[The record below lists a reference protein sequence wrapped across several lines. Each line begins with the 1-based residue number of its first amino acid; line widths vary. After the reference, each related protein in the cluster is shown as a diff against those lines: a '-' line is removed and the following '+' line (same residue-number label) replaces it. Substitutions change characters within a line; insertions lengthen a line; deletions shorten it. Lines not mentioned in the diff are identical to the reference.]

1 MIASLRGRVLR
12 VEEEWAVIDVAGVGY
27 QVFVHARTAAVLQA
41 ERHEI
46 SLHVHTVVREDAI
59 SLYGFVNAEELAC
72 FRYLLGVERIGPKAA
87 LAILSRS
94 EWQVLVEAI
103 VAENYDLLAAVPG
116 IGAKTARRIVL
127 ELKGRVDGLADPGW
141 APGPAPSTAVGERAV
156 EALTALG
163 FSPSD
168 ARRAVA
174 MELALP
180 GATGA
185 EAEAGRTIEAVVSG
199 SLRRLGPNPRGVTGA

>member
-1 MIASLRGRVLR
+1 MIAALRGRVLR

-27 QVFVHARTAAVLQA
+27 QVFVHARTAARLQG
-41 ERHEI
+41 ESQEV

-103 VAENYDLLAAVPG
+103 MAENYDLLAAVPG

-127 ELKGRVDGLADPGW
+127 ELKGRVDSLAEPGW
-141 APGPAPSTAVGERAV
+141 APAPALATVVGERAV

-163 FSPSD
+163 FAPAD

-174 MELALP
+174 LELAAP
-180 GATGA
+180 EPVAARAGA
-185 EAEAGRTIEAVVSG
+185 ERTIEAVVTG
-199 SLRRLGPNPRGVTGA
+199 SLRRLGPSSRSARGA

>member
-27 QVFVHARTAAVLQA
+27 QVFVHARTAAALQG
-41 ERHEI
+41 ERQEV

-127 ELKGRVDGLADPGW
+127 ELKGRVDGLAEPGW
-141 APGPAPSTAVGERAV
+141 ASVSLPSTGIGERAV

-174 MELALP
+174 LELAGP
-180 GATGA
+180 GTTAADPEG
-185 EAEAGRTIEAVVSG
+185 GRTIEAVVSG
-199 SLRRLGPNPRGVTGA
+199 SLRRLGPNARGVGGA